1 MSESIRVFLADDHAV
16 LRAGLKALLSAE
28 PDMEVIGETGG
39 EEDCAGMIVSQSP
52 DVVLLDINMPCC
64 NGLELLVELRKRTP
78 GSRIL
83 VLTMHDDIEY
93 LRQVL
98 ATGGAG
104 YVLKEAADTE
114 LLTAIRTVHNG
125 GVFLHPEHAALLSRE
140 SLEQPSPTRAIG
152 DPVSRLSDR
161 ELEVLRLIAA
171 TVKPCQMAP
180 ELRHSRGV
188 SGSLRFDEDV
198 RAAANRRI
206 RNALA
211 SLGWLSLEPNQL
223 VVGLLHESAEES
235 FDPGQRES
243 GRPFTFSVQ

>member
-1 MSESIRVFLADDHAV
+1 MSETIRIFLADDHAV

-140 SLEQPSPTRAIG
+140 SLEQSNPGRTYD

-161 ELEVLRLIAA
+161 ELEVLRLIA
-171 TVKPCQMAP
+171 
-180 ELRHSRGV
+180 
-188 SGSLRFDEDV
+188 
-198 RAAANRRI
+198 
-206 RNALA
+206 
-211 SLGWLSLEPNQL
+211 LGYSNKEIAEMLSLSVKTVETYKARVMVKLDLKGRVAL
-223 VVGLLHESAEES
+223 VRFALQQGLLDQTQS
-235 FDPGQRES
+235 
-243 GRPFTFSVQ
+243 